1 VKRREGLN
9 RNFHRRA
16 FLSGLGL
23 AGLYPFVPILNASG
37 QEATFPKRLV
47 LFFTP
52 HGTLFDAWLP
62 SGTETNFTLGPILQ
76 SLQPFQSKLNIL
88 AGLSMHD
95 AGVGAPHTKGLP
107 LLWTG
112 SPLLQDMTFREDGK
126 GFYFGWNS
134 TASVDQVIANRIGSA
149 TVYPTLEFGV
159 RSQAAVPGTRMIYTG
174 PKQPKDPMTDP
185 AAAFT
190 RLFAGHTDVAG
201 LERKSALDLI
211 QAELGELGARVAK
224 EDQMKVAAHLA
235 SIRTSEM
242 RIAQS
247 STRCS
252 GPALGKQVDPQQE
265 ANTPAVFQ
273 SQMDLMVSALA
284 CDMTR
289 IASMQYTVGDIDQTV
304 YSWLGVTGDRFHDLS
319 HSGDNDAASRA
330 KLLKIYTWFAQQF
343 AYLLG
348 KLASIPEGNGTLLD
362 NCLVVWGSEVGKP
375 NNHSLAPTP
384 FITAGGA
391 GGAVKTGRFL
401 TYSTAPPAM
410 VGTSQAAFPPSC
422 FHNRLLV
429 SICHAMGM
437 PDISTFGSTDI
448 GTGPLVN
455 FT

>member
-1 VKRREGLN
+1 MKRREGLN

-23 AGLYPFVPILNASG
+23 AGLYPFIPILNASG

-62 SGTETNFTLGPILQ
+62 TGTETNFTLGTILQ
-76 SLQPFQSKLNIL
+76 SLQPFQRKLNIL
-88 AGLSMHD
+88 AGVSMHD

-134 TASVDQVIANRIGSA
+134 SASVDQVIANRIGSA

-185 AAAFT
+185 AAALT

-211 QAELGELGARVAK
+211 QAELGELGTRVAK
-224 EDQMKVAAHLA
+224 EDQMKVQAHLA
-235 SIRTSEM
+235 AIRTSEM

-247 STRCS
+247 STRCN
-252 GPALGKQVDPQQE
+252 GPVLGKQVDPLPE
-265 ANTPAVFQ
+265 ANTPSVYQ

-304 YSWLGVTGDRFHDLS
+304 YSWLGRPLALGRQRRGKQSQAPQDL
-319 HSGDNDAASRA
+319 HLVRAAICLPARQTR
-330 KLLKIYTWFAQQF
+330 LDPRRQRNVPRQLPRCVGERGWQAQQPL
-343 AYLLG
+343 ARADSLHHRRCGRRRGQDGALPHVLDRPSSHGRNVTSRIPGLL
-348 KLASIPEGNGTLLD
+348 LS
-362 NCLVVWGSEVGKP
+362 
-375 NNHSLAPTP
+375 
-384 FITAGGA
+384 
-391 GGAVKTGRFL
+391 
-401 TYSTAPPAM
+401 
-410 VGTSQAAFPPSC
+410 
-422 FHNRLLV
+422 
-429 SICHAMGM
+429 
-437 PDISTFGSTDI
+437 
-448 GTGPLVN
+448 
-455 FT
+455 